1 MQIRRV
7 AAVYAGLV
15 IAATALHLWYQP
27 ASSAGVVVVGLASA
41 GAVAYGIRRY
51 RPPHATSWWMLA
63 VAVFIN
69 VIARV
74 VYDSLPG
81 GAGTLKPYAWTVW
94 SLHLLMLALLVA
106 GALGLARSTLRGAST
121 AIDAA
126 IIVLGAGLI
135 GGILIAIPYA
145 GAPGVGDLWRTVRV
159 GYVFRDVLVLALAIH
174 LATAIRWNRSVRWLL
189 AALFGLVAYDVLF
202 RLGRIHGEW
211 LAGSSIDLVWL
222 LFSVGIGAA
231 ALSRTMVAVDTPIS
245 ANVRGGAPL
254 RIGLVAVL
262 ALLPSAVLL
271 LGLFQEPPWY
281 QPLIVIFATVIL
293 ILALARIVDVAM
305 QLRRQVDG
313 ERVLRQAV
321 TELAGAQD
329 VSSVE
334 PMIDT
339 AVGRLLGPD
348 VDYHVAIVC
357 YPESVDRPWPDAV
370 GGGLFETSS
379 LPPPIADELGNC
391 GLTLAIQLVDHASEP
406 RRPEDIVGYIGSVVM
421 PSANGIGVDELGAND
436 PGADNPAGFTTGSR
450 LLVRSDRS
458 SLLALRPRLEA
469 LATQAAFTFERI
481 RLNKENVRHTSE
493 SYFRTLVQNSTDV
506 ILIVDDDNRIRY
518 ASPSAGS
525 VFGPHALTGVA
536 LPELVAQSDRQAAER
551 LLVRAR
557 AGVPG
562 TLADDPSTG
571 PELDHGSR
579 RMPDRLAMTDVVRD
593 GDWIVDGDGDGAGPA
608 RVEVSCR
615 DLRADPSID
624 GLVLTLRNVTKQRL
638 LENEL
643 EQRAF
648 HDPLTGLA
656 NRLPF
661 IGRLNSEVD
670 RADGTAE
677 LAAVLYV
684 DLDDLKLVN
693 DALGHETG
701 DALLSAVG
709 DRLRSFVAG
718 YGGPNNSMAA
728 RLGGDE
734 FAVLLADVVDD
745 DAADAAAG
753 RLLATLAQPVY
764 VAGHEVTCG
773 ASVGVATTAQDA
785 DTGPNLLRNADLA
798 LYAAKN
804 VGKSQWRHYEPWMR
818 STVMARLELRS
829 SLERA
834 INDDALV
841 VEYQPIVGLA
851 DGQPTGFEALLR
863 WEHPSRGRLSPDQFI
878 DVAEESGLI
887 APIGEWVMR
896 TAMEAALSWGT
907 SEDSPYVGINVSAR
921 QFRTP
926 GFTATVHRLLAQSGL
941 RPDRVTLEI
950 TESLL
955 LRDDDSVW
963 QDLQSLRRFG
973 VRIAIDDF
981 GTGYS
986 ALSYLRHVP
995 LDVVKLDRSFI
1006 QSMAA
1011 SVKQRELV
1019 QGIVGLADVL
1029 GLQVIA
1035 EGIETEQERDLA
1047 ARIGCAYGQGFLFS
1061 PALPVDETRSWLRR
1075 RVVRP
1080 PAELAARRD
1089 DRRAEVTTAPR

>member
-15 IAATALHLWYQP
+15 IAATALHLWYEP

-51 RPPHATSWWMLA
+51 RPPHATSWWLLA
-63 VAVFIN
+63 AAVVAN
-69 VIARV
+69 ATARV
-74 VYDSLPG
+74 VYDLLPG
-81 GAGTLKPYAWTVW
+81 DIGTLKPWMWVVW
-94 SLHLLMLALLVA
+94 ALHLIMLVLLMT

-126 IIVLGAGLI
+126 IIVLGASLI

-145 GAPGVGDLWRTVRV
+145 STPGVSDLWRTVRV

-174 LATAIRWNRSVRWLL
+174 LATAIRWNRSVKWFLASLL
-189 AALFGLVAYDVLF
+189 GLVAYDVLF

-211 LAGSSIDLVWL
+211 LAGTSVDLVWL

-231 ALSRTMVAVDTPIS
+231 ALTRTMVMFDTPLS
-245 ANVRGGAPL
+245 VNVRDGAPL

-262 ALLPSAVLL
+262 ALMPSAVLL
-271 LGLFQEPPWY
+271 LGLFQKPPWY
-281 QPLIVIFATVIL
+281 QPLIVICATVIL
-293 ILALARIVDVAM
+293 ILALARIVDVAL

-321 TELAGAQD
+321 TELAAAQE
-329 VSSVE
+329 VSAVE

-357 YPESVDRPWPDAV
+357 CASESADRPWPDAV
-370 GGGLFETSS
+370 SGGLFETSS
-379 LPPPIADELGNC
+379 LPPPVADELGNR
-391 GLTLAIQLVDHASEP
+391 GLTLAIQLIDRASAEP
-406 RRPEDIVGYIGSVVM
+406 RPEDIVGYIGSVGL
-421 PSANGIGVDELGAND
+421 PSARGVAADE
-436 PGADNPAGFTTGSR
+436 PGATDPSGFTTGSR

-551 LLVRAR
+551 LLTRAR
-557 AGVPG
+557 ADVPG
-562 TLADDPSTG
+562 TLADDTSTARE
-571 PELDHGSR
+571 PDHGSR
-579 RMPDRLAMTDVVRD
+579 HLVGDRLAVTDVVRD
-593 GDWIVDGDGDGAGPA
+593 GDWIVDGDGAGPA

-624 GLVLTLRNVTKQRL
+624 GLVLTLRNVTTQRL
-638 LENEL
+638 LESEL
-643 EQRAF
+643 ERRAF
-648 HDPLTGLA
+648 HDPLTGLG

-661 IGRLNSEVD
+661 IDRLNSEVD
-670 RADGTAE
+670 RAHDTTE

-734 FAVLLADVVDD
+734 FAVLLADVADD
-745 DAADAAAG
+745 DTADAAAG
-753 RLLATLAQPVY
+753 RLLATLAQPVH
-764 VAGHEVTCG
+764 VGGHEVTCG

-785 DTGPNLLRNADLA
+785 DTAPNLLRNADLA

-804 VGKSQWRHYEPWMR
+804 VGKGQWRHYEAWMS
-818 STVMARLELRS
+818 STVMARLELRT

-834 INDDALV
+834 IDDDALV

-887 APIGEWVMR
+887 APIGEWVLR

-1061 PALPVDETRSWLRR
+1061 PALPVDETRRWLRR

-1080 PAELAARRD
+1080 PTQL
-1089 DRRAEVTTAPR
+1089 TATPG